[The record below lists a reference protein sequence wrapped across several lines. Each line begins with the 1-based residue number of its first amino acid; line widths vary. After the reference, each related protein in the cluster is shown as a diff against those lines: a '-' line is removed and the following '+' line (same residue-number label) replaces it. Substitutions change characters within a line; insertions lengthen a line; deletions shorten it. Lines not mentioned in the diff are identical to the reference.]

1 MDEISIVVAYDA
13 HVFGQL
19 CEEDFL
25 ANLVAVSKPK
35 AVVGVPPLPIMLKVI
50 LCPGVK
56 SFCQKHYYLVPFFVL

>member
-1 MDEISIVVAYDA
+1 MMDEISIVVAYDA

-19 CEEDFL
+19 HEEDFL

-35 AVVGVPPLPIMLKVI
+35 AVVGAPPLPIMLKVI

-56 SFCQKHYYLVPFFVL
+56 AFC